1 MPPMNPLDMEGV
13 SKTPARKLIIK
24 KHPKESVASFLQR
37 GKKRGVLRKCNS
49 CGFRRSFDML
59 ECPMCGKY
67 DFHQVMGEVQNPDVE
82 TDFDQPDF
90 DPRQQPAPQA
100 DGGNFQFTPNP
111 DYDPNKLEEES
122 TTTQVRIDRPLV
134 ELSNGELLRLGTS
147 RGIDMSGAGSR
158 EEIMKRLEDSIGGV
172 PQAENT
178 AGTEGTEGDGE
189 PGNKETSSSG
199 PGGVSPPPSAA
210 SDPMGEESGNDQQE
224 GTLAETPGP
233 DAPSKEV
240 PAGDAPSPSSPS
252 EEAEP
257 GGVKAQASPKAK
269 SKSKKQSTE

>member
-147 RGIDMSGAGSR
+147 RGIDMGGAGSR

-172 PQAENT
+172 PQAEDT
-178 AGTEGTEGDGE
+178 AGTEVT
-189 PGNKETSSSG
+189 
-199 PGGVSPPPSAA
+199 

-240 PAGDAPSPSSPS
+240 PAGDAPSPSSS
-252 EEAEP
+252 EKIDSAEAMEKVAAP
-257 GGVKAQASPKAK
+257 PESKPIPKNK